1 MDHKLR
7 VLVRLDVDPS
17 SAVLE
22 VTGCLTADSWGSLT
36 PLIRKT
42 AALVRGH
49 RITVDLTAAQHI
61 ERAAL
66 PLLRENV
73 AGRDIDLRIECPDIL
88 PECPALVSAAG
99 GAKQ

>member
-22 VTGCLTADSWGSLT
+22 VTGCLTADSWRSLA
-36 PLIRKT
+36 PVIRKT

-49 RITVDLTAAQHI
+49 RIAVDLTTAQHI

-66 PLLRENV
+66 PLLRGNV
-73 AGRDIDLRIECPDIL
+73 AGRDIDLRIACPEVL
-88 PECPALVSAAG
+88 PECPAMVPAG